1 MPSYDKRLL
10 ERRQFSHLTLAY
22 FPKCQFLKVQ
32 CVKLKRLYLYN
43 KATKSYTLELDDRL
57 LLESVNCM
65 IFSVWFGV
73 LNIQPARL
81 TRFLYQLP
89 KASWWILQ
97 QINIKDFNFPF
108 PPVLRLIRESCR
120 TSRLCAPA
128 SPDSSSRTC
137 VPFLLLWWRTE
148 PWSLLIL
155 WVSKHTASSHPF
167 GFFFSHSSA
176 PRTRFWIMNA
186 KFRDFI
192 SFIAVITRQCS
203 SEQSSFQVVGCILL
217 PGAEWSIDTVFYLT
231 YLFNSHSKTSTSGG
245 QLELEYHGIFYESFS
260 PSTTCI

>member
-32 CVKLKRLYLYN
+32 CVKFKRLYLYN

-167 GFFFSHSSA
+167 GFFFFPLFRTSNQVLDHECQVQRLYQLYRRHHASMLFWAIELSGSGLYFAARSWMINRHSVLSH
-176 PRTRFWIMNA
+176 I
-186 KFRDFI
+186 FI
-192 SFIAVITRQCS
+192 
-203 SEQSSFQVVGCILL
+203 
-217 PGAEWSIDTVFYLT
+217 
-231 YLFNSHSKTSTSGG
+231 
-245 QLELEYHGIFYESFS
+245 
-260 PSTTCI
+260 